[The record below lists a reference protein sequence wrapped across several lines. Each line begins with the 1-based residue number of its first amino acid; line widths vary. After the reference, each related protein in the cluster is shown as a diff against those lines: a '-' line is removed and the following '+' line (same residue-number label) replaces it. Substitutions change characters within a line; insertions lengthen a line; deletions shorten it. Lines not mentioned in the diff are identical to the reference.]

1 LKRLGFEIPA
11 MPDGAFYFYLD
22 CKNLTDNSATLADK
36 LLNEAYVSMVPGA
49 DFGANEPNRYM
60 RLSYAT
66 EMSQLKEAVAR
77 ISKFFALV

>member
-1 LKRLGFEIPA
+1 
-11 MPDGAFYFYLD
+11 
-22 CKNLTDNSATLADK
+22 
-36 LLNEAYVSMVPGA
+36 LNEAYVSMVPGA

-77 ISKFFALV
+77 ISKFFAVA